1 MLFWIKLQGKSQERL
16 ILTRIDLCLDRV
28 TLDCEHSG
36 LYYKQPA
43 TCCHFLPF
51 LVEEMDYAVG
61 VLKLNSNF
69 HYLIILEENLT
80 KTVFDDSDD
89 KYNKYGNIGL

>member
-1 MLFWIKLQGKSQERL
+1 
-16 ILTRIDLCLDRV
+16 
-28 TLDCEHSG
+28 
-36 LYYKQPA
+36 
-43 TCCHFLPF
+43 
-51 LVEEMDYAVG
+51 MDYAVG